1 MRLRLSANE
10 LGNVIMMMFFGTFYY
25 IPILMPSTEGI
36 AAVQSQADQNAG
48 VARILLFGLWACIS
62 FQLFRARF
70 QIRYD
75 LFAARCAIAYACFG
89 AVSALWCSHPAS
101 ALSTGFQVLMA
112 SLYAIYLVS
121 RFSYERLLI
130 MLSWVVM
137 ILAVLSAIFA
147 IALPQYGQDHFS
159 NAGAWQGVFAQKNS
173 LSVVMIYGI
182 SIVMALRCTNFADK
196 AWKYGLLLL
205 CLLEAVMSQSRE
217 AWAIGLMMV
226 ALQVGFNLLS
236 RLSVRSRATAIFILF
251 VSAAGAVILAV
262 MNREAALKLLGRDAT
277 LRGRTGLWIAV
288 IQVCKQ
294 HLLNGVS
301 IGSFWGTSAASRIDM
316 MVGWAPTS
324 SHNGFLEA
332 LLTLGLIGLSLLVS
346 IFAIG
351 YLSGLK
357 IVTSQADF
365 SKQALWMRFLFAIS
379 IFNLVQTTTGTPAS
393 ISWILFIGSACVLE
407 ANRDDSV
414 VRIQEEQF
422 AEFQPAILTAG

>member
-1 MRLRLSANE
+1 MRLRLTPNE

-36 AAVQSQADQNAG
+36 ASIQSQAGQYAG
-48 VARILLFGLWACIS
+48 VARVLLFGLWVCIC

-89 AVSALWCSHPAS
+89 AVSALWCNHPAS

-112 SLYAIYLVS
+112 SLYAVYLVS

-147 IALPQYGQDHFS
+147 IALPQYGRDHFS

-173 LSVVMIYGI
+173 LSVVMIYGV
-182 SIVMALRCTNFADK
+182 SIVMALRCRNLADR
-196 AWKYGLLLL
+196 AWKYGLLFL
-205 CLLEAVMSQSRE
+205 CILEAIMSQSRE

-226 ALQVGFNLLS
+226 ALQVGFNFLS
-236 RLSVRSRATAIFILF
+236 RMAVRSRATALLILF
-251 VSAAGAVILAV
+251 LSAAVSVILAV
-262 MNREAALKLLGRDAT
+262 INREAVLRLLGRDAT
-277 LRGRTGLWIAV
+277 LRGRTGVWTAV
-288 IQVCKQ
+288 IQICEQ
-294 HLLNGVS
+294 HPLKGVG
-301 IGSFWGTSAASRIDM
+301 IGSFWGTPAASRIDM
-316 MVGWAPTS
+316 IVGWAPTS

-332 LLTLGLIGLSLLVS
+332 LLTLGVIGLSLLVS

-357 IVTSQADF
+357 IVTNQADF
-365 SKQALWMRFLFAIS
+365 SRQTLWMRFIFTIS
-379 IFNLVQTTTGTPAS
+379 IFNFVQTSTGTPAS
-393 ISWILFIGSACVLE
+393 ISWILFVGSACVLE
-407 ANRDDSV
+407 ANRVYSV
-414 VRIQEEQF
+414 VRTQEEQF
-422 AEFQPAILTAG
+422 AEFEAALLTAS